1 MSSTDSSAS
10 KSSEEAKVSSVPTLA
25 TRDASSV
32 ATLASSKA
40 SSATTLAT
48 RDANPPSAIQLACD
62 RVAARP
68 ATPGCIL
75 SYRCTV
81 QVFDGNKEYKSVFS
95 GNHLPISSQ
104 TFTLDFKD
112 KARSRSPPRRPFDGT
127 PFQDCSLEQLRCW
140 KLTFGDGTS
149 RCSVGWREDHPDEMP

>member
-10 KSSEEAKVSSVPTLA
+10 KSSEEAKVTSVPTLA

-48 RDANPPSAIQLACD
+48 VGNPPSAIQLACD
-62 RVAARP
+62 RVQARP
-68 ATPGCIL
+68 ATPGGIL
-75 SYRCTV
+75 SYACSVR
-81 QVFDGNKEYKSVFS
+81 VFDGEKTFKSVFS

-140 KLTFGDGTS
+140 KLTFGDGTV
-149 RCSVGWREDHPDEMP
+149 RTSVGWREDHPDEMP